1 MAGDHEAASRWYA
14 AVARTNDGYPSAA
27 FGLARCRAALGDRTG
42 ELAAY
47 RHVPDT
53 SSAYVDA
60 QIAEVLATLVP
71 DTLDPPSLQ
80 RIGEIVHA
88 LPFERQERAR
98 LAARVLESCL
108 ALLQRDGSALAASAT
123 IMDTPFEE
131 RAVRLKL
138 EATYRS
144 LARNAAAN
152 GQRIALVDRAN
163 QVRPRSW
170 R

>member
-1 MAGDHEAASRWYA
+1 MLEA
-14 AVARTNDGYPSAA
+14 
-27 FGLARCRAALGDRTG
+27 
-42 ELAAY
+42 
-47 RHVPDT
+47 
-53 SSAYVDA
+53 
-60 QIAEVLATLVP
+60 
-71 DTLDPPSLQ
+71 
-80 RIGEIVHA
+80 
-88 LPFERQERAR
+88 
-98 LAARVLESCL
+98 CL
-108 ALLQRDGSALAASAT
+108 ALLQRDGSAGAVPAT

-131 RAVRLKL
+131 RAVRLEL